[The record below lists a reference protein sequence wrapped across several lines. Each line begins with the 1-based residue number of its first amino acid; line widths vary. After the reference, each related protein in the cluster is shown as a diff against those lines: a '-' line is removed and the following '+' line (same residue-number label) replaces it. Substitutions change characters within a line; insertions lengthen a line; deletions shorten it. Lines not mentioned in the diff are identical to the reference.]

1 MYLDYIESECSNLFK
16 NYKYEYYNISHNN
29 VVDLNDD
36 GNIDGFHGG
45 EVVYLKMLIHILE
58 NDSKLNKYS
67 NLIQLNKDLKSP
79 VNPYL
84 VYPY

>member
-1 MYLDYIESECSNLFK
+1 
-16 NYKYEYYNISHNN
+16 
-29 VVDLNDD
+29 
-36 GNIDGFHGG
+36 
-45 EVVYLKMLIHILE
+45 LE